1 MNIISSAEGLR
12 KTVFLCLHS
21 YSVLM
26 VHEQI
31 PYHVRQIPYHCV
43 NLKLP
48 HSICLIFHLFVH
60 MSPLCFSPWLPPSL
74 SPPPNL
80 GHASQVLYYWA
91 ILYLFTYLLSD
102 VKDENIIGRLTRI
115 GIGNWL
121 LNLRAWWSFVTLI
134 SRFSRV
140 IGLYTWLEWI
150 QERMG
155 KRILRQH
162 RKLFERMSI

>member
-26 VHEQI
+26 VER
-31 PYHVRQIPYHCV
+31 VRQIPYHCV

-60 MSPLCFSPWLPPSL
+60 MSALCFSPWLPPSP

-115 GIGNWL
+115 EIGNWL

-140 IGLYTWLEWI
+140 VGLYTWLEWI

-162 RKLFERMSI
+162 RKLFEWMSI

>member
-80 GHASQVLYYWA
+80 GHARQVLYYWA